1 MALTWR
7 KFTSAAAEENAR
19 CLAQCGIPQ
28 MALLR
33 VYQSRWAR
41 FRFAALSNSTG

>member
-19 CLAQCGIPQ
+19 CLAQCGILQ

-33 VYQSRWAR
+33 VYQSRAR